1 AGVLRAVVAAVGG
14 RGDGWGVVAVV
25 ALIAAA
31 LEGVVEVEVV
41 DSTGAGDAFAAKYL
55 AQRLAGFDV
64 SDSLKDANAFAAQ
77 AVTQPGGQP

>member
-1 AGVLRAVVAAVGG
+1 LGEHGAEVLG
-14 RGDGWGVVAVV
+14 
-25 ALIAAA
+25 IAKAPA
-31 LEGVVEVEVV
+31 VEVEVV

-55 AQRLAGFDV
+55 AQRLAGFGV